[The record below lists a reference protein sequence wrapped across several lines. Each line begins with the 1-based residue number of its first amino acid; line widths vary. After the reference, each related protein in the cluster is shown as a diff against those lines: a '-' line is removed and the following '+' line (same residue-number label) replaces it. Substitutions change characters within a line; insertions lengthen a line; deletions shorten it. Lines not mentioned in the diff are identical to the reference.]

1 MFGKSTTAGS
11 LFNNTSTPTSTPTAP
26 NNTLQK
32 PFKAGGQGLFGNA
45 NPTAAVSTPSPSGNL
60 LNGGAN
66 IQTKGNGLFGGT
78 QANTTTGGLFG
89 SNSTQNKGSGFAF
102 GQNTAGGSG
111 GGLFGTSSSSNGASS
126 RNLPFENKISGG
138 AGFSGSGQASGGL
151 FSGTNATSSTG
162 LFGNHQSLGN
172 STQGTFSF
180 NNNVSNSVQTQPSF
194 NPYGLNIANVPVPVS
209 SMPASITAPAMD
221 SKTTLDRSTESNTS
235 FTSGSTAPNRRTYS
249 ISSTISNT
257 TGSQV
262 SLPATSKSSLINKL
276 SARLKSAPNTSSTH
290 GIFSPALDGQWN
302 SQEKNKPNVKDITD
316 SRESASKQKDE
327 FPSGGF
333 TPLSLQRGGSSDMR
347 KLKIDPSRSIAKK
360 LKLFTGESTPTKSHT
375 IDQSGE
381 EKINCA
387 EGKTQKDEQ
396 QEPAINAL
404 TKDNDIPNQV
414 HDHDELSDSSPP
426 AVDNS
431 GYWCSPSPEQLANL
445 SEEQLTAV
453 PNFLI
458 GRKGYGSITF
468 QYDVD
473 LSAFAK
479 HIETELFGKV
489 VIFNANKTVEVYA
502 DESKKPPIGCGLN
515 VPAIVTLNNVYPV
528 DKKSKKELRDE
539 ANSNEVQVLV
549 RRLRNLRNMDF
560 ISYNPF
566 GGVWTF
572 KVNHFSIWGLTN
584 EEDAEIDEQEVKNA
598 KAETIIDEN
607 FAYPNARRSL
617 AQTKMDQEMLPG
629 TFESQENG
637 FSPAELP
644 QRELIGVRQANNSDL
659 ESVTPRESDFL
670 VEEKPYEPDINESDF
685 EGMVNEPA
693 LNTSS
698 NWVEQL
704 QLAGSNL
711 KSVFAEASDL
721 SVDGDNG
728 IELLFNEFNENLRK
742 EKTAKKERRIVNF
755 NFAKFSSDSSLLMKA
770 PNRTSG
776 VRSHII
782 PMNSC
787 REPAFVEALFSKHF
801 SLCAFTKRQSNN
813 YPKVTGSQLLFSDI
827 ADLCSPSSVEYTLW
841 TLCSVLFDEI
851 NLNYTVDDP
860 SVEEALLKNE
870 RHKQICSWI
879 VEQTKD
885 EINAR
890 IENETDA
897 LEIIFLYLLKND
909 VANACKM
916 ALKSQNGHLAIL
928 LATLDSND
936 PRIRDLAAGQLERWR
951 SCGQR
956 VSPAIAR
963 IYRLL
968 AGEEVN
974 EKFLNEREKDS
985 ISWLALL
992 GANLYYGKVNE
1003 LSLKEVI
1010 SLATRDPIS
1019 NKHDFKYTIFKLY
1032 GLQEPIEFTFE
1043 ELKNA
1048 VSPLDYS
1055 ISWHIA
1061 QILRFGKEGV
1071 ISDRMNDKLT
1081 SDYIGQLRVCQL
1093 HKEAL
1098 FAASFYSDDSAAEQH
1113 IESIV
1118 YHEIPILS
1126 SASNKD
1132 MIQRLRIPTRLIQK
1146 AAALKHRYDGD
1157 YLREA
1162 QCLIKA
1168 EAFEEAERVV
1178 IESVGPMLI
1187 INGLT
1192 NNERDLTVL
1201 QGLLSSFPASEMK
1214 NWSTGLGV
1222 YDIYVKLKLGSNAD
1236 KQLIDCLLDGVCLL
1250 YEAHKRC
1257 KAIPVCCSIIS
1268 QYVAA
1273 QYLELEQH
1281 SAEKDDSYKEKLLK
1295 LPLGQ
1300 PEKKYL
1306 ESSLV

>member
-1 MFGKSTTAGS
+1 MFGKSNTGS
-11 LFNNTSTPTSTPTAP
+11 LFNNTSTPTSTPTPA

-32 PFKAGGQGLFGNA
+32 PFKAGQQGLFGNV
-45 NPTAAVSTPSPSGNL
+45 NSTAAVSTPSPSGNL
-60 LNGGAN
+60 LNSSGAN
-66 IQTKGNGLFGGT
+66 TQTKGNGLFGGT
-78 QANTTTGGLFG
+78 QASTGGLFG
-89 SNSTQNKGSGFAF
+89 TNNTQNKGSGFTF
-102 GQNTAGGSG
+102 GQNTAGGGG
-111 GGLFGTSSSSNGASS
+111 GGLFGTSSSSNGPSS
-126 RNLPFENKISGG
+126 GTVPFGNKVNGT
-138 AGFSGSGQASGGL
+138 AGLSGSVQGAAGL
-151 FSGTNATSSTG
+151 FSSTNASNSTG
-162 LFGNHQSLGN
+162 LFGNQQSLGN
-172 STQGTFSF
+172 NTQGIF
-180 NNNVSNSVQTQPSF
+180 NNNAFNSVQSQPSF
-194 NPYGLNIANVPVPVS
+194 NPYGLNIANVPVPMS
-209 SMPASITAPAMD
+209 SMPASITAPSIN
-221 SKTTLDRSTESNTS
+221 SKTTLDRSTESAAS
-235 FTSGSTAPNRRTYS
+235 FTSGPTALNRRTYS
-249 ISSTISNT
+249 ISSTMSNT

-276 SARLKSAPNTSSTH
+276 SARLKSAPNMSSTQ
-290 GIFSPALDGQWN
+290 GIFSPSLDGQWS
-302 SQEKNKPNVKDITD
+302 SQEKSKSSAKDRSD
-316 SRESASKQKDE
+316 SHEPSSKQKDL

-333 TPLSLQRGGSSDMR
+333 TPLSLQKGDTSDMR

-360 LKLFTGESTPTKSHT
+360 LKLFTGEPTPTKSHA
-375 IDQSGE
+375 IDEDTE
-381 EKINCA
+381 EKANCA
-387 EGKTQKDEQ
+387 ESKTQNNEQ
-396 QEPAINAL
+396 KEAAIDAL
-404 TKDNDIPNQV
+404 TKENDIPDQMNY
-414 HDHDELSDSSPP
+414 DSKLSDNSP
-426 AVDNS
+426 AVMDNS

-445 SEEQLTAV
+445 TEEQLTAV

-473 LSAFAK
+473 LSAFANN
-479 HIETELFGKV
+479 IETELFGKV
-489 VIFNANKTVEVYA
+489 VIFNPNKTVEVYA
-502 DESKKPPIGCGLN
+502 DESQKPPIGCGLN
-515 VPAIVTLNNVYPV
+515 VPAIVTLNNVYPI

-539 ANSNEVQVLV
+539 TNSNEVQVLV

-598 KAETIIDEN
+598 QEGTNIDGN
-607 FAYPNARRSL
+607 IGYSNAKRSL
-617 AQTKMDQEMLPG
+617 AQTKVNQEMLPG
-629 TFESQENG
+629 TFESRKNDFPPVELTRQE
-637 FSPAELP
+637 LVDV
-644 QRELIGVRQANNSDL
+644 QQTDNSAM
-659 ESVTPRESDFL
+659 ESFTPPESDFL

-685 EGMVNEPA
+685 EGMVTEPA
-693 LNTSS
+693 FNTSR

-711 KSVFAEASDL
+711 KSVFAGSSAL
-721 SVDGDNG
+721 STDADTG

-742 EKTAKKERRIVNF
+742 EKAAKKERRILNF
-755 NFAKFSSDSSLLMKA
+755 NFAKFSPDSSLLIKA
-770 PNRTSG
+770 PACASG

-782 PMNSC
+782 PMYSFK
-787 REPAFVEALFSKHF
+787 EPAFFEALFSKHF
-801 SLCAFTKRQSNN
+801 NLCSFTERQLNN
-813 YPKVTGSQLLFSDI
+813 YPKVTGNQLSFRDI
-827 ADLCSPSSVEYTLW
+827 ADLCSPSSAEYALW
-841 TLCSVLFDEI
+841 SLCSVLFDEI
-851 NLNYTVDDP
+851 KLSYDVQDP

-879 VEQTKD
+879 VRQTKD
-885 EINAR
+885 EIDAR
-890 IENETDA
+890 IKSETDA

-928 LATLDSND
+928 LATLGSND

-956 VSPAIAR
+956 VSPAISR

-968 AGEEVN
+968 AGDEVN

-985 ISWLALL
+985 ISWLSLL
-992 GANLYYGKVNE
+992 GANLYYGKVDE

-1010 SLATRDPIS
+1010 ALATKTSVP
-1019 NKHDFKYTIFKLY
+1019 KEHDFRYTVFKLY
-1032 GLQEPIEFTFE
+1032 GLQEPIEFAFE

-1048 VSPLDYS
+1048 VYPLDYS
-1055 ISWHIA
+1055 IPWHIA
-1061 QILRFGKEGV
+1061 QILRFGKEGA
-1071 ISDRMNDKLT
+1071 ISDRINDKLT

-1098 FAASFYSDDSAAEQH
+1098 FAASFCSDDSAAKQH

-1118 YHEIPILS
+1118 YHEISILS
-1126 SASNKD
+1126 SAQNED
-1132 MIQRLRIPTRLIQK
+1132 ILQRLRIPARLIQR

-1157 YLREA
+1157 HLREA
-1162 QCLIKA
+1162 QCLVKA

-1192 NNERDLTVL
+1192 NNDKDLTVL
-1201 QGLLSSFPASEMK
+1201 QALLSSFPATEMK
-1214 NWSTGLGV
+1214 NWSAGLGV

-1236 KQLIDCLLDGVCLL
+1236 KELLDGLLDGVCLL
-1250 YEAHKRC
+1250 YEAHKRSR
-1257 KAIPVCCSIIS
+1257 AIPVCCSIIS

-1273 QYLELEQH
+1273 QYLEQH
-1281 SAEKDDSYKEKLLK
+1281 SAEKDDNYKEKLLR

-1306 ESSLV
+1306 ESLLI